1 MCVIIYVYMCDYIYI
16 YMTIERDI
24 YMGTCQIWSWMV
36 GTCWQNA
43 SLIKSHDLEALFVS
57 SSAPWIP
64 MFCEKGETFWRRWK
78 PQKEKDPLLIQQFAT
93 A

>member
-1 MCVIIYVYMCDYIYI
+1 
-16 YMTIERDI
+16 MTIERERERERDIYI